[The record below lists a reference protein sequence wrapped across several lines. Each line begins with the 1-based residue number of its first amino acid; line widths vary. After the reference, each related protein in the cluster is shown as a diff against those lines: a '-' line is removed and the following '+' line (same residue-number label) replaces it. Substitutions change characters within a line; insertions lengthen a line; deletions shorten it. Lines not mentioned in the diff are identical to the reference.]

1 MLFVSYMNHQAEIQA
16 LEKEALAI
24 ATQLESL
31 RRENDPVPVKN
42 YRFETLTGPVDLLTL
57 FGDKDTLL
65 MIHNMG
71 DACRWCTSWA
81 DGLNAALPHLEN
93 SFSVVLVSKNAPA
106 AQRRFALERG
116 WNFRMASHGGGD
128 YAQEQTADADG
139 EADGPGIVCYERRDG
154 QVFRKN
160 ASQFGPGDF
169 FNPLFHVATLAG
181 VGLEEFTPQFS
192 YWRRPA
198 VMDDGG
204 QDL

>member
-1 MLFVSYMNHQAEIQA
+1 MNHTQEIQK
-16 LEKEALAI
+16 LEMEALSI
-24 ATQLESL
+24 AKRLETL
-31 RRENDPVPVKN
+31 RRENDPGAVKN
-42 YRFETLTGPVDLLTL
+42 YRFETLAGPVDLLTL
-57 FGDKDTLL
+57 FGDKDILL

-71 DACRWCTSWA
+71 DGCRWCTSWA

-93 SFSVVLVSKNAPA
+93 SFSVVLVNKNDPS
-106 AQRRFALERG
+106 AQRKFALERG
-116 WNFRMASHGGGD
+116 WNFRMASHGGGE
-128 YAQEQTADADG
+128 YAKEQSVNGDVADW
-139 EADGPGIVCYERRDG
+139 PGIACYARKDG

-160 ASQFGPGDF
+160 ASEFGPGDF

-181 VGLEEFTPQFS
+181 IGLEEFTPQFS